1 MSCETVLKELI
12 QETDDI
18 SYLDRV
24 TKQAEEAKEL
34 ERLIRRARRTG
45 SYTVPSKRISQYI
58 DEVKGL
64 VGQSIMLESTND
76 YKAHFVPVKST
87 FMVSPGVVSIN
98 DGEYIV
104 DLDQGVTTN
113 GLHYVQ
119 IDTDTMGSAETRRI
133 TAPLLTEVSG
143 TVVQSL
149 DEIVARV
156 VAEDGQN
163 LPEDY
168 KGYLSNIFATYKNIL
183 MESGKDVK
191 IDVEFFKALD
201 ANEKAYGDANPK
213 NGKIRLLFGDTKYR
227 TNTEILAEELQHV
240 LVKAAMEKH
249 PELRYEVEQLR
260 DALVVEF
267 ETKYKG
273 DGYKLFLEGI
283 NSPTEL
289 EIEEAKER
297 WDYSFKNTEW
307 PADEFL
313 AHATTNQTIVRA
325 LLGVTTATKLELIS
339 KIAEVDDNGKKRVW
353 AKIWNQIV
361 DLINGIYSASKL
373 NNKSAQEYAV
383 SLLDKLLEV
392 EYRVRKEKDKSRY
405 EKLLDT
411 ISRTD
416 RRIAGITAQ
425 IDNEYKNY
433 QDMIDNSKKGKIK
446 KIVSSIW
453 KIRGLARARSIVLQN
468 NIFSSLNKNMKNTDV
483 AKFYEM
489 FKQSKEFVEKEVVAV
504 QRRTAKLLGD
514 TYGLGKLDMRSR
526 GAAKR
531 VLLDADAQLLGTSAE
546 IMTYLEDE
554 NKIEIELQEAVQGLS
569 NSVLVEIENTAE
581 LLVTNRSNSVNV
593 YTNAHQIAFDKIAKT
608 TPEIIAAID
617 KAITLRAMQKLD
629 AETKKQA
636 LEALKQNESGFDAA
650 MELVR
655 TEQAEMLDKAY
666 RNNKMHVTKGA
677 KQEHFK
683 KEKKRYLVD
692 EDEMK
697 ALSKAKI
704 HNLGKEEELSKLLG
718 KDVYIMMGDS
728 LDTRY
733 SEGLLKVVQLSN
745 EGDSLKYTMMKLGD
759 ITEEEAEVR
768 LELLRKHEGKLRT
781 TLVPERTG
789 MGQIYDYRIRIPYKD
804 KVKYMTMEDDII
816 TTVASTVSNITH
828 KQEAMLSNHA
838 SLSYLRRFHEMYA
851 GSEEFKFVEIG
862 PKSEGKFKE
871 YWDMLPHYIKSEVNN
886 SKSPLMVTESML
898 IDYFGYHD
906 ASIINLPWIKS
917 NKKRQLIAK
926 KFEQIAM
933 EMIRH
938 WKLYIVA
945 FTGSTV
951 IGNNISNMM
960 IALQHTSY
968 KNPITY
974 MNKYRKIWGMMN
986 DYQKLRTRRIDLDL
1000 QRKTGKTGLDREIK
1014 ALDAKMAANPVHEI
1028 IEDGQYSVIFE
1039 DLNTSYFDNE
1049 GIIEGKINEVISK
1062 AEGKKGKNMLKTL
1075 VDTLYLRKDNA
1086 LHDSIM
1092 KATLYSDA
1100 INKVIILMDAKEQ
1113 AQKLHKEGKSNK
1125 VIGEYLFEATEKEI
1139 EKFLKGERTPQSWL
1153 NAMDGLHVNYGYL
1166 DNKYIKYANDVGAL
1180 VFTKYFFRIL
1190 PAMARMVATKG
1201 LTVAL
1206 TETAQAMTHIDVET
1220 PIDQYFNPINSIMN
1234 KTSLYTRPGNL
1245 FGTLFEGPVVSL
1257 AL

>member
-1 MSCETVLKELI
+1 MSCETVLEELI

-24 TKQAEEAKEL
+24 TKQAQEAKEL
-34 ERLIRRARRTG
+34 DRLVRRARRTG

-98 DGEYIV
+98 DGEYII
-104 DLDQGVTTN
+104 DLAQGVTTN
-113 GLHYVQ
+113 GSHYVQ
-119 IDTDTMGSAETRRI
+119 IDTAKMGSAETRRI

-143 TVVQSL
+143 TVVQNL

-191 IDVEFFKALD
+191 LDVEFFKALD
-201 ANEKAYGDANPK
+201 ANEKAYGDADPK

-267 ETKYKG
+267 ETRYKG

-283 NSPTEL
+283 NNPTEL
-289 EIEEAKER
+289 EIKEAKER

-339 KIAEVDDNGKKRVW
+339 KIAEVDSDGKKRIW

-361 DLINGIYSASKL
+361 DMINGIYSASKL
-373 NNKSAQEYAV
+373 NNRSAQEYAV

-392 EYRVRKEKDKSRY
+392 EYRVRKEEDKSRY

-416 RRIAGITAQ
+416 RRIAGITAK
-425 IDNEYKNY
+425 IDGEHKNY
-433 QDMIDNSKKGKIK
+433 QDMIDNSKKGQIK
-446 KIVSSIW
+446 KIVNSIW
-453 KIRGLARARSIVLQN
+453 KIRGLAKARSIVLQN
-468 NIFSSLNKNMKNTDV
+468 NIFSSLNKSMKNADV

-514 TYGLGKLDMRSR
+514 TYKLGELDIRSR

-531 VLLDADAQLLGTSAE
+531 VLLDADAQVLGTSAE
-546 IMTYLEDE
+546 IITYLEDE
-554 NKIEIELQEAVQGLS
+554 NKIETELQEAVQGLS
-569 NSVLVEIENTAE
+569 DSVLVEIENTAE

-608 TPEIIAAID
+608 TPAIIAAID

-629 AETKKQA
+629 TETKTQA
-636 LEALKQNESGFDAA
+636 LNALKQNESGFDAA

-655 TEQAEMLDKAY
+655 TEQAEILDKAY
-666 RNNKMHVTKGA
+666 KNNKMHVTKGA

-692 EDEMK
+692 EAEMK

-718 KDVYIMMGDS
+718 KDIYVMMGDS

-759 ITEEEAEVR
+759 LTEEDAEVR
-768 LELLRKHEGKLRT
+768 LELLRKHKGELRT

-789 MGQIYDYRIRIPYKD
+789 MGQIYDYRIRIPYED

-838 SLSYLRRFHEMYA
+838 SLNYLRRFHEMYA
-851 GSEEFKFVEIG
+851 GSEEFKFIEIG

-871 YWDMLPHYIKSEVNN
+871 YWDMLPHYIKTEINN

-906 ASIINLPWIKS
+906 ASIVNAPWIKNS
-917 NKKRQLIAK
+917 KQRQLVAK

-933 EMIRH
+933 EMIKH

-945 FTGSTV
+945 FTGATV

-968 KNPITY
+968 KNPMTY
-974 MNKYRKIWGMMN
+974 LNKYRKIWGMMN

-1039 DLNTSYFDNE
+1039 DLNTSYFDND
-1049 GIIEGKINEVISK
+1049 GIIEGKINEVIGK
-1062 AEGKKGKNMLKTL
+1062 AEGKNGKNMLKTL
-1075 VDTLYLRKDNA
+1075 VDTLYIRKDNA

-1100 INKVIILMDAKEQ
+1100 INKVIILLDAKEQ
-1113 AQKLHKEGKSNK
+1113 AQKLHKEGKDNK
-1125 VIGEYLFEATEKEI
+1125 VIGEYLFGATEKEI

-1180 VFTKYFFRIL
+1180 TFTKYFFRVL
-1190 PAMARMVATKG
+1190 PAMARMVANKG

-1206 TETAQAMTHIDVET
+1206 TETAQRMTNIDVET
-1220 PIDQYFNPINSIMN
+1220 PIDQYFDPITKLLN
-1234 KTSLYTRPGNL
+1234 KTSLYTKPSNL
-1245 FGTLFEGPVVSL
+1245 FGTLIEGPVISL